1 MASRIYRIVKYVE
14 DRYSSFA
21 VSRLI
26 MLSGVKVR
34 KYMQDSTDEPQDFA
48 KVWRA
53 VQELTKSHAE
63 LDELAHLIND
73 PLSNPRP

>member
-1 MASRIYRIVKYVE
+1 MASRIYRVVKYVE
-14 DRYSSFA
+14 EHFSPFA

-34 KYMQDSTDEPQDFA
+34 LYGEHAADDPQDFH

-53 VQELTKSHAE
+53 LCELTRDRAQS
-63 LDELAHLIND
+63 DQLAHLLKE
-73 PLSNPRP
+73 P

>member
-1 MASRIYRIVKYVE
+1 MTSRIYRVVKYVE
-14 DRYSSFA
+14 ERFSPFA

-34 KYMQDSTDEPQDFA
+34 KYSEHSSDDPQDFH

-53 VQELTKSHAE
+53 LCELTRGHAQS
-63 LDELAHLIND
+63 DQLAHLLKD
-73 PLSNPRP
+73 P

>member
-14 DRYSSFA
+14 QRFSSFA

-26 MLSGVKVR
+26 MISGVSVR
-34 KYMQDSTDEPQDFA
+34 RYTEDSVDDPQDFA

-53 VQELTKSHAE
+53 VQELTRVHGEQEE
-63 LDELAHLIND
+63 LSRLLND
-73 PLSNPRP
+73 P

>member
-14 DRYSSFA
+14 DHFSSFA

-34 KYMQDSTDEPQDFA
+34 KYTWDSSDDAQDLA

-53 VQELTKSHAE
+53 VQELAMVHSH
-63 LDELAHLIND
+63 LDELTHLLND
-73 PLSNPRP
+73 PDPDQ

>member
-14 DRYSSFA
+14 DRFSSFA

-26 MLSGVKVR
+26 MLSGVRVR
-34 KYMQDSTDEPQDFA
+34 LYTEDSVDDPQDFT

-53 VQELTKSHAE
+53 VQELTRSHAQ
-63 LDELAHLIND
+63 LDELTQLLND
-73 PLSNPRP
+73 P

>member
-14 DRYSSFA
+14 ERFSSFA

-26 MLSGVKVR
+26 MLSGVSVR
-34 KYMQDSTDEPQDFA
+34 RYTENSVDDPQDFT

-53 VQELTKSHAE
+53 VQELTRSHAQ
-63 LDELAHLIND
+63 LDELSQLLND
-73 PLSNPRP
+73 P

>member
-14 DRYSSFA
+14 DHFSSFA

-34 KYMQDSTDEPQDFA
+34 KYTRDSSDDPQDFA

-53 VQELTKSHAE
+53 VQELAKTHSQ
-63 LDELAHLIND
+63 LDELTHLIND
-73 PLSNPRP
+73 Q

>member
-14 DRYSSFA
+14 DHFSSFA

-34 KYMQDSTDEPQDFA
+34 KYTWDSSDDPQDLA

-53 VQELTKSHAE
+53 VQELTMVHSH
-63 LDELAHLIND
+63 LDELTHLVND
-73 PLSNPRP
+73 PDPDQ